1 MKTIEITKAEAQS
14 LANHLEFSILKEIRD
29 MGEDYDNMVYL
40 LNLIHVYERCSK
52 VVEREEWEDKDNG
65 DAE

>member
-1 MKTIEITKAEAQS
+1 MKVIEITKAEAQS

-29 MGEDYDNMVYL
+29 VGEEYDNMVYL

-52 VVEREEWEDKDNG
+52 VEEGEDQDNDG
-65 DAE
+65 AE